1 MTNASADPRRTKR
14 IRLACLATASILL
27 PSALPGWS
35 AERDTPAGR
44 WLTQDREAVIAI
56 EPCGNALCGRIVGVT
71 LDHPDDPFP
80 VDNEGHS
87 QCGLTIIRGGV
98 PDGEQANGEQANGE
112 QANGE
117 QVWAIRITDPRDGKV
132 YRARMW
138 LDEQRRLH
146 VRGYIGVPLLGRT
159 QVWTP
164 FRAAIGE
171 NCRLPAR

>member
-1 MTNASADPRRTKR
+1 MS
-14 IRLACLATASILL
+14 LLL
-27 PSALPGWS
+27 PALPVRA
-35 AERDTPAGR
+35 AERDTPVGR
-44 WLTQDREAVIAI
+44 WLTQDKEAVIAI
-56 EPCGNALCGRIVGVT
+56 EPCGTALCGRVVGVT

-80 VDNEGHS
+80 LDNEGHS

-98 PDGEQANGEQANGE
+98 PDGE

-159 QVWTP
+159 QIWTP
-164 FRAAIGE
+164 FRAFIGE

>member
-1 MTNASADPRRTKR
+1 MKPK
-14 IRLACLATASILL
+14 RLACLALALSLL
-27 PSALPGWS
+27 PPALPGWA
-35 AERDTPAGR
+35 AERNTPVGR
-44 WLTQDREAVIAI
+44 WLTQDKEAVIAI

-80 VDNEGHS
+80 TDNEGHS
-87 QCGLTIIRGGV
+87 QCGLTIIRGVV
-98 PDGEQANGEQANGE
+98 PDGEQ
-112 QANGE
+112 
-117 QVWAIRITDPRDGKV
+117 VWAVRITDPRDGKA

-138 LDEQRRLH
+138 LDEQHRLH